1 MPFVKLSPFVATTL
15 AALAL
20 AGPVGSLPA
29 VAGTPGSTS
38 AVNVDDHGLALGGY
52 DAVAYFETGRPER
65 GKETITASFGGA
77 RYLFASE
84 AHRKTFLGNPGKYVP
99 EFGGFCAVG
108 TSFGEKVDV
117 DPETGKVVKGK
128 LYLNNSPK
136 VAEKFDADPLGTIMR
151 AEHNW
156 PTVKD
161 KPLWTPQPDK

>member
-1 MPFVKLSPFVATTL
+1 MHFPRLKPLIASTL
-15 AALAL
+15 AALVLTGPLSSSL
-20 AGPVGSLPA
+20 AH
-29 VAGTPGSTS
+29 AGMPGSTS
-38 AVNVDDHGLALGGY
+38 PINVDADGLALGGY
-52 DAVAYFETGRPER
+52 DAVAYFETGRPTH
-65 GKETITASFGGA
+65 GVAAIAASYGGA

-84 AHRKTFLGNPGKYVP
+84 AHRKTFLADPQKYVP
-99 EFGGFCAVG
+99 AFGGFCAVG

-136 VAEKFDADPLGTIMR
+136 VAATFDKDQPGTISR

-161 KPLWTPQPDK
+161 KPLWAPQPGK